1 MGAENSTEAA
11 GAEHGNATKA
21 SSEAAVAKA
30 HRGSKHR
37 QGLGTKQLYE
47 RALAAQEAAA
57 AASAAAGR
65 GGEVLEHE
73 EAIWARGRG
82 TGRVGEAF
90 NLQAGVV
97 AGHATG
103 LGARCGAGIE
113 RNASQNTRLFEKKSF
128 PSGNTYEGEWLRG
141 VYHGKGKLTYADGR
155 RYDGEWQE
163 GVMHGKGHF
172 SYANGDQYMGEYRCG
187 RLEGKG
193 RCVRRRD
200 VCMHVCMYA
209 CMHVCM
215 YVCMHVCMH
224 ACTCMHAYIHTN
236 TRERAR
242 AHTHTHTHTH
252 THDHTHTTTRARTHN
267 HTR

>member
-1 MGAENSTEAA
+1 MGAESSTEAA

-21 SSEAAVAKA
+21 SSESA
-30 HRGSKHR
+30 HRGPKHR

-57 AASAAAGR
+57 AAAAAAGR

-73 EAIWARGRG
+73 EAIGARG

-113 RNASQNTRLFEKKSF
+113 QSASQNAQRFETKSF
-128 PSGNTYEGEWLRG
+128 PSGNAYEGEWLRG

-155 RYDGEWQE
+155 RYDGEWRE
-163 GVMHGKGHF
+163 GVMHGRVWF
-172 SYANGDQYMGEYRCG
+172 D
-187 RLEGKG
+187 
-193 RCVRRRD
+193 
-200 VCMHVCMYA
+200 
-209 CMHVCM
+209 
-215 YVCMHVCMH
+215 
-224 ACTCMHAYIHTN
+224 
-236 TRERAR
+236 
-242 AHTHTHTHTH
+242 
-252 THDHTHTTTRARTHN
+252 
-267 HTR
+267 

>member
-1 MGAENSTEAA
+1 MGAESSTEAA

-21 SSEAAVAKA
+21 SSESA
-30 HRGSKHR
+30 HRGPKHR

-57 AASAAAGR
+57 AAAAAAGR

-73 EAIWARGRG
+73 EAIGARG

-113 RNASQNTRLFEKKSF
+113 QSASQNAQRFETKSF
-128 PSGNTYEGEWLRG
+128 PSGNAYEGEWLRG

-155 RYDGEWQE
+155 RYDGEWRE

-172 SYANGDQYMGEYRCG
+172 SYANGDQYMGEYKCG

-193 RCVRRRD
+193 RCVRGRD
-200 VCMHVCMYA
+200 VCMHVCM
-209 CMHVCM
+209 HVCM
-215 YVCMHVCMH
+215 YVF
-224 ACTCMHAYIHTN
+224 ACIQKSTHT
-236 TRERAR
+236 RARAR
-242 AHTHTHTHTH
+242 AHTHTHTHT
-252 THDHTHTTTRARTHN
+252 RARA
-267 HTR
+267 HTRTDTSTR